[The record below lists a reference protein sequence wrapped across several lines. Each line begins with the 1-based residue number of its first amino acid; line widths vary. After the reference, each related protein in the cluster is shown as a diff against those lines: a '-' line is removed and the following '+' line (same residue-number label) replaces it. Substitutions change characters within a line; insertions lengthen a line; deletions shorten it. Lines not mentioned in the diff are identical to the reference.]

1 MFMAFQPKPAH
12 RPWLIAGFA
21 SALALGGMRLLLAG

>member
-1 MFMAFQPKPAH
+1 MAFHARPAH

-21 SALALGGMRLLLAG
+21 AALALGGMLLFLAS